1 MVTCLRMLL
10 RHRSLPVASLHQ
22 VLRSLGHLGR
32 SNHIATLLAS
42 LDRLLLPVN
51 VTLANAALRACCR
64 TGDVAAALSVFHN
77 VWDRGVSPD
86 EASFD
91 AVLLV
96 TAGQDAQACVGV
108 CRQLYP
114 LIWAQRA

>member
-22 VLRSLGHLGR
+22 LLRSLGHLGR
-32 SNHIATLLAS
+32 SHHIATLLAS

-64 TGDVAAALSVFHN
+64 TGDVAAALAVFHN
-77 VWDRGVSPD
+77 VWDCGVSPD